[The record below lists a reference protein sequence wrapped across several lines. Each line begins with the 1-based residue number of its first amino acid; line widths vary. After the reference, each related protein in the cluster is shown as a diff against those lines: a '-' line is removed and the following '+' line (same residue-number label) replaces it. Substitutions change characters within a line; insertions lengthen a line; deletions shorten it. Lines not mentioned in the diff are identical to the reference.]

1 MIKHAQNLFLHLCS
15 LKLLPYGKCFS
26 VHHFHGVE
34 ALRQPHHGVPYL
46 AEVDIAD
53 VAASKPPQE
62 AEVFESEA
70 AFVASESPHGL
81 PGGLVC
87 LMGLGVRARE
97 QKGGVC
103 CGGADRDRAPAR
115 AAAEAEVGHPAP
127 G

>member
-1 MIKHAQNLFLHLCS
+1 M
-15 LKLLPYGKCFS
+15 
-26 VHHFHGVE
+26 
-34 ALRQPHHGVPYL
+34 
-46 AEVDIAD
+46 
-53 VAASKPPQE
+53 
-62 AEVFESEA
+62 FESEA